1 VPIYSPQKVIGMNP
15 QKEIKLMKIMKKYPV
30 IGWREW
36 VELPNLGIDKI
47 KAKVDTG
54 ARTSALHAFAL
65 QPFVENNQNKIRFDI
80 HPFQHDTD
88 KIVNCTANVVDKRL
102 VTDSGG
108 HQEERYV
115 IETPLTIAG
124 QTWSIEIT
132 LTERENM
139 LFRMLLGR
147 SALRKRFII
156 NPARS
161 FVSTRVKLK

>member
-1 VPIYSPQKVIGMNP
+1 MADEAPPL
-15 QKEIKLMKIMKKYPV
+15 IKPKKKYPV

-36 VELPNLGIDKI
+36 VNLPALGLEHV
-47 KAKVDTG
+47 KAKIDTG
-54 ARTSALHAFAL
+54 ARTSALHAFCL
-65 QPFVENNQNKIRFDI
+65 RPFTENGINKIQFDI
-80 HPFQHDTD
+80 HPFQHNNEAIITCSA
-88 KIVNCTANVVDKRL
+88 VVVDKRL

-108 HQEERYV
+108 HEEERYV
-115 IETPLTIAG
+115 IETPITLAG

-147 SALRKRFII
+147 SALRKRFIV

-161 FVSTRVKLK
+161 FVSTKVKK

>member
-1 VPIYSPQKVIGMNP
+1 MSLLEKT
-15 QKEIKLMKIMKKYPV
+15 KLIKRIRKYPI

-36 VELPNLGIDKI
+36 VSLPSLNIDQI
-47 KAKVDTG
+47 KAKIDTG
-54 ARTSALHAFAL
+54 ARTSALHAFCL
-65 QPFVENNQNKIRFDI
+65 K
-80 HPFQHDTD
+80 PFQENGKNRISFDLHPLQHNNDYIIT
-88 KIVNCTANVVDKRL
+88 CTADVVDKRM

-108 HQEERYV
+108 HEEERYV
-115 IETPLTIAG
+115 IETPITIAG

-147 SALRKRFII
+147 SALRKRFIV

-161 FVSTRVKLK
+161 FVTTKAHKK

>member
-1 VPIYSPQKVIGMNP
+1 MGIEKN
-15 QKEIKLMKIMKKYPV
+15 IKLVRTIRKYPF

-36 VELPNLGIDKI
+36 VALPELNISQI

-65 QPFVENNQNKIRFDI
+65 KPFMQGNVQKISFDI
-80 HPFQHDTD
+80 HPLQHDTSSIISCVAD
-88 KIVNCTANVVDKRL
+88 VVDKRW

-108 HQEERYV
+108 HEEERYV
-115 IETPLTIAG
+115 IKTPITIAG
-124 QTWSIEIT
+124 QTWLIEIT

-139 LFRMLLGR
+139 LFRMLIGR
-147 SALRKRFII
+147 SALRRRFVV

-161 FVSTRVKLK
+161 FLTTKAQKK

>member
-1 VPIYSPQKVIGMNP
+1 METSDRLLNTIKTRRYPI
-15 QKEIKLMKIMKKYPV
+15 

-36 VELPNLGIDKI
+36 VGLPSLNIPTI

-54 ARTSALHAFAL
+54 ARTSALHAFAIKT
-65 QPFVENNQNKIRFDI
+65 VIENGKEKVYFDI
-80 HPFQHDTD
+80 HPFQRNTD
-88 KIVNCTANVVDKRL
+88 KIISCVADVIDKRS

-108 HQEERYV
+108 HQEERFV
-115 IETPLTIAG
+115 IETDMVIGGSCYTI
-124 QTWSIEIT
+124 EVT

-147 SALRKRFII
+147 SALYKRFVV

-161 FVSTRVKLK
+161 FLTKKRAINL